1 VPDPSRALPAVL
13 FAAAVFGVGGCGGGT
28 KTTVKTVTKT
38 ATPTTSASTTGSTSA
53 PPSGAGDAIG
63 RVLHKPSF
71 QSPTGNIGCM
81 LGGGVA
87 RCDIVK
93 RSWSPPARPAN
104 CPSQVDF
111 GQGLEVDRSGKGR
124 FVCAG
129 DTARDPSAAKLAYGT
144 ASRVG
149 DFLCISRTTGI
160 ACSNTSTNHGFA
172 IGAQGYRLF

>member
-1 VPDPSRALPAVL
+1 VPIRSNALRAALL
-13 FAAAVFGVGGCGGGT
+13 TAAVFGAAGCGGGT

-38 ATPTTSASTTGSTSA
+38 ATPTTSASSTSSTSA
-53 PPSGAGDAIG
+53 PPSGPGDAIS
-63 RVLHKPSF
+63 RVLHKSSF

-81 LGGGVA
+81 IGGGVA

-93 RSWSPPARPAN
+93 RSWSPPARPAS

-111 GQGLEVDRSGKGR
+111 GQGLEVDRSGNGR
-124 FVCAG
+124 VVCAG
-129 DTARDPSAAKLAYGT
+129 DTARDPSAAKLPYGT

-149 DFLCISRTTGI
+149 NFLCISRTAGI